1 MSEANHL
8 KELVA
13 IPSVSG
19 DEAGIAEYLGDV
31 CASYGADV
39 SRVDNNIVAYFPGK
53 NSSKALLLNGHVD
66 TVPATDQWNEDPYT
80 LRQHP
85 EDLDRLIGLGSSD
98 MKAGI
103 ATMLHIAELA
113 SEQQPPNDLWLLFS
127 AKEETD
133 SSGSVQIG
141 NWLTEETQARYKTIG
156 GLILE
161 PTNANFVGV
170 GHRGDTRWNVSAKG
184 PGGHASQSFGDD
196 IPAIEKISQLLAGLP
211 ELRHEWD
218 QSYKDVLLGGASIN
232 PTIFTAGDTAN
243 VVPIEAS
250 AALNL
255 RVTPRLA
262 QALPEI
268 RASLEAE
275 YDLTLDQLWEPLP
288 TLVDPSEHIYQVMRN
303 ALPEAPFK
311 AFPGAT
317 DQFAFHAHDMP
328 MLIYGPGDVEA
339 MHQPNE
345 WVRLS
350 AIETC
355 KKVVEQVVARY

>member
-1 MSEANHL
+1 MSETNYL

-19 DEAGIAEYLGDV
+19 DEAVIAEYLGDV
-31 CASYGADV
+31 CSRYGANV
-39 SRVDNNIVAYFPGK
+39 SRIDDNIIAYFPGE
-53 NSSKALLLNGHVD
+53 NSSKALLLNGHID
-66 TVPATDQWNEDPYT
+66 TVPATDQWDEDPYS
-80 LRQHP
+80 LRPQP
-85 EDLDRLIGLGSSD
+85 EDHNRLIGLGSSD

-103 ATMLHIAELA
+103 ATMLHVAELA
-113 SEQQPPNDLWLLFS
+113 SDQQPPNDLWLLFS

-141 NWLTEETQARYKTIG
+141 DWLAEETRSRYETIG

-161 PTNANFVGV
+161 PTNANFIGV

-184 PGGHASQSFGDD
+184 PGGHASQSFEDD
-196 IPAIEKISQLLAGLP
+196 VPAIEKISQLLAGLP
-211 ELRHEWD
+211 ELRQEWYQNYRD
-218 QSYKDVLLGGASIN
+218 ALLGDASIN
-232 PTIFTAGDTAN
+232 PTVFNSGDAAN

-250 AALNL
+250 AVLNL
-255 RVTPRLA
+255 RVTPQLARVLPAIRL
-262 QALPEI
+262 
-268 RASLEAE
+268 SLEAE
-275 YDLTLDQLWEPLP
+275 YDLALDQLWEPSP
-288 TLVDPSEHIYQVMRN
+288 TLVDPNEHIYKVMQQ
-303 ALPEAPFK
+303 ALPEAPFR

>member
-19 DEAGIAEYLGDV
+19 DEVGIAEYLGDV
-31 CASYGADV
+31 CNRYGANV
-39 SRVDNNIVAYFPGK
+39 SRLDDNIVAYFPGK
-53 NSSKALLLNGHVD
+53 NSSKALLLNGHID
-66 TVPATDQWNEDPYT
+66 TVPATDQWDEDPYI

-85 EDLDRLIGLGSSD
+85 EDLDKLIGLGSSD

-103 ATMLHIAELA
+103 ATMLHIAKLA

-141 NWLTEETQARYKTIG
+141 NWLAEETQGRYKTIG

-161 PTNANFVGV
+161 PTNASFVGV

-184 PGGHASQSFGDD
+184 PGGHASQSFEDD
-196 IPAIEKISQLLAGLP
+196 MPAIEKISQLFARLP
-211 ELRHEWD
+211 ELRQEWGQRYND
-218 QSYKDVLLGGASIN
+218 ALLGDASIN
-232 PTIFTAGDTAN
+232 PTIFTAGDAAN
-243 VVPIEAS
+243 VVPVEAS
-250 AALNL
+250 AAMNL
-255 RVTPRLA
+255 RVTPQLA

-268 RASLEAE
+268 RAGLEAE
-275 YDLTLDQLWEPLP
+275 YNLTLDQLWEPLP
-288 TLVDPSEHIYQVMRN
+288 TLVDPSEHVYQVMRHTLPN
-303 ALPEAPFK
+303 ALFK

-317 DQFAFHAHDMP
+317 DQFAFHAHGMP